1 MKGLRPFLISLGIA
15 AVIVAALAIAG
26 FLSGR
31 SLVVIE
37 NRSDTTLRLSVESTH
52 PGDFSWTG
60 SLPAGKR
67 LVRTARFTA
76 DGSVVAVCRDEIG
89 INRTTGGYVTP
100 GAPHRVDVVAASCGA
115 LRVDADT
122 IP

>member
-1 MKGLRPFLISLGIA
+1 MKRPRLLISLGVA
-15 AVIVAALAIAG
+15 VVIVAALAAAVVM
-26 FLSGR
+26 SGR
-31 SLVVIE
+31 SLVLIE
-37 NRSDTTLRLSVESTH
+37 NRSDTPLSLTVQSTRS
-52 PGDFSWTG
+52 GDFSWTG

-67 LVRTARFTA
+67 IVRTARFTA
-76 DGSVVAVCRDEIG
+76 DGGVVAICRDATG

-100 GAPHRVDVVAASCGA
+100 GWPHRVEVVAASCTA